1 MFYSRKSSV
10 STLEYF
16 ILIPIFTVLAFLIVF
31 GVYLFVSVTGSLLLI
46 AHEAVFAWDQPT
58 VLEVIGKTIGAF
70 FLFHL
75 DNVLLYDLYFTLKW
89 MYNFLIV

>member
-10 STLEYF
+10 SALEYL
-16 ILIPIFTVLAFLIVF
+16 ILIPIFTVLAVLLVF
-31 GVYLFVSVTGSLLLI
+31 GIYLFLNVTGGLLLI
-46 AHEAVFAWDQPT
+46 AHQAVFTWDNPT

-75 DNVLLYDLYFTLKW
+75 DNVLLYDFYFTLKW
-89 MYNFLIV
+89 MYNFYI

>member
-16 ILIPIFTVLAFLIVF
+16 ILIPIFTVLAVLLVF
-31 GVYLFVSVTGSLLLI
+31 GVYLFVSVTGGLLFI
-46 AHEAVFAWDQPT
+46 AHEAVFAWDQPS
-58 VLEVIGKTIGAF
+58 VLEVIGKTIGMF

-89 MYNFLIV
+89 MYDMLIV

>member
-1 MFYSRKSSV
+1 MLYSRKSSV
-10 STLEYF
+10 SMLEYF
-16 ILIPIFTVLAFLIVF
+16 ILIPIFTVLAVLLVF
-31 GVYLFVSVTGSLLLI
+31 GIYLFVSAAGAVLLI
-46 AHEAVFAWDQPT
+46 AHQAVFAWDEPT

-89 MYNFLIV
+89 MYNYYII